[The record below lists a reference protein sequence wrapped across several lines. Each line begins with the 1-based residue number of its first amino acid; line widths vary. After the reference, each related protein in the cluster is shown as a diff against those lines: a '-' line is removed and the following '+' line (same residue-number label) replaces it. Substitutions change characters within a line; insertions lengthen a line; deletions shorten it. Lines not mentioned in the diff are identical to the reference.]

1 MKNQRSFNKSI
12 IIETAKKMAIAART
26 APKSR
31 GIDNIEIAVAEEEDI
46 NRISEKMEEI
56 STRENI
62 PFFVRDAG
70 NLKNSDALL
79 IIGAKINP
87 ANLPF
92 CGLCGMGNCENKN
105 TNPELPCTFNT
116 TDLGIAVG
124 SAVSIAMD
132 NRVDNRIMYT
142 VGMAVKELAIMEEEV
157 KIILGIPLSAKGKN
171 IYFDRK

>member
-1 MKNQRSFNKSI
+1 MKNQQSFNKEI
-12 IIETAKKMAIAART
+12 IIDIAKKMAIAART

-31 GIDNIEIAVAEEEDI
+31 GIDNIEIGVAEEEDI
-46 NRISEKMEEI
+46 IKITAKMEEI
-56 STRENI
+56 SIRENI
-62 PFFVRDAG
+62 PIFMRDAG

-92 CGLCGMGNCENKN
+92 CGLCGMKNCENKN
-105 TNPELPCTFNT
+105 ANPDLPCTFNT
-116 TDLGIAVG
+116 TDIGIAVG

-142 VGMAVKELAIMEEEV
+142 IGMAVKELRIMGEDL